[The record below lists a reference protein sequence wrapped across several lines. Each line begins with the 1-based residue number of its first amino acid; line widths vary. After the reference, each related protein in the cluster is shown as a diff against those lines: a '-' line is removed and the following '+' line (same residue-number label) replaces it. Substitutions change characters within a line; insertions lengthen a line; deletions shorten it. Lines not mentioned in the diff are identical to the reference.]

1 MTDTLLWFV
10 VVGLFV
16 IGYALLKIFGLLH
29 QINMHLEKL
38 VKQA

>member
-16 IGYALLKIFGLLH
+16 TGYGLLKIFGRLH

-38 VKQA
+38 VKRV